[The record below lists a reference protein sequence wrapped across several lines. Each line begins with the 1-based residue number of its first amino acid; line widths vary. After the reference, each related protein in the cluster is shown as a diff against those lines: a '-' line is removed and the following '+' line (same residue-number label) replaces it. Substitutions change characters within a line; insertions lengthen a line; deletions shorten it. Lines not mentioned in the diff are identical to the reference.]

1 MPSTLLI
8 RLQAQPTLIG
18 TFVSINSPAV
28 AEALSSSGFEWLC
41 FDWEHAPLAIGEIQT
56 MIQAM
61 QPSCLSFI
69 RIPEPEGVYVKK
81 ALDSGCDGII
91 VPQVNSAEIAKH
103 VIEAG
108 KYAPLGNRGMGLS
121 RSTGY
126 GSDLTTA
133 IRSHNQQKSILVQI
147 EHIQAVENLE
157 AILDVPGIEGIFVG
171 PYDLSSSMGL
181 IGDVQHPQV
190 QAAISRVAEIAHRR
204 SIPTA
209 IFIGGDDV
217 LEAQM
222 KRGFQLIAV
231 SSDML
236 RLTASARATVALRDQ
251 LAKVVQPE
259 IR

>member
-1 MPSTLLI
+1 MPNALLT
-8 RLQAQPTLIG
+8 RLQAQPALIG
-18 TFVSINSPAV
+18 TFVSINSPAL
-28 AEALSSSGFEWLC
+28 AEALSSSGLDWLC
-41 FDWEHAPLAIGEIQT
+41 FDWEHAPLAISEIQT

-61 QPSCLSFI
+61 RPGCLSFI

-91 VPQVNSAEIAKH
+91 VPQVNSAGIARH

-126 GSDLTTA
+126 GYDLTGAT
-133 IRSHNQQKSILVQI
+133 RGHNQQKSILVQI

-157 AILDVPGIEGIFVG
+157 AILDVQGIDGIFVG
-171 PYDLSSSMGL
+171 PYDLSSSIGL

-190 QAAISRVAEIAHRR
+190 QAAISRVADIARR
-204 SIPTA
+204 RGVPTA

-231 SSDML
+231 SSDIL
-236 RLTASARATVALRDQ
+236 RLTASARATLALRDQ